1 VGIGTGIFVIEFKK
15 RGAEVYGIDPAYNV
29 LEIAEKR
36 GLAVK
41 FGYGEAIPFGNNTFD
56 IVFSMAAMEILKT
69 QINL

>member
-1 VGIGTGIFVIEFKK
+1 
-15 RGAEVYGIDPAYNV
+15 V

-56 IVFSMAAMEILKT
+56 IVFSMAAMENSKDPDKFVKG
-69 QINL
+69 